1 MPVGVQGAADAR
13 TEARRVALAGSELLA
28 GVDDLFTAAQSVTVA
43 AMNEFAQFDTPLV
56 KTFRRFPVLP
66 SNCMFKGLHVKVN
79 VVAACELPIAP
90 PGMDKIQ

>member
-1 MPVGVQGAADAR
+1 
-13 TEARRVALAGSELLA
+13 
-28 GVDDLFTAAQSVTVA
+28 
-43 AMNEFAQFDTPLV
+43 MNEFEQFDTPLV